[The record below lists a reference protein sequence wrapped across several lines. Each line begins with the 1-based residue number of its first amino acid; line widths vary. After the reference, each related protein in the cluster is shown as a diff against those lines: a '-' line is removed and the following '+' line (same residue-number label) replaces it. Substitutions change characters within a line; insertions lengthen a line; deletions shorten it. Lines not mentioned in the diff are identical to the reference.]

1 MSCYIQWDQNMT
13 RNVLTQ
19 KHAVKETKMRIKQ
32 VTTLNQTKDTIQWQK
47 FMLRFLN
54 ISRFNAFSHTK
65 IHKISIKWKI
75 LNCFEGITSLNVTF
89 PMSVEL
95 FKELSQK
102 CKPAWREIQGLCEHQ
117 ALSVH
122 CEPQWNSLHSD
133 KIWVDFFGQIRKL
146 VAVFL

>member
-65 IHKISIKWKI
+65 IHKISIK
-75 LNCFEGITSLNVTF
+75 
-89 PMSVEL
+89 
-95 FKELSQK
+95 
-102 CKPAWREIQGLCEHQ
+102 
-117 ALSVH
+117 
-122 CEPQWNSLHSD
+122 
-133 KIWVDFFGQIRKL
+133 
-146 VAVFL
+146 